1 MHCRVVCGTVDVIG
15 PGRGSL
21 LSWWLSR
28 GSLIPRLWGCATRVE
43 SQASGCSG
51 SAPTIQNIHIRLLLD
66 SRP

>member
-1 MHCRVVCGTVDVIG
+1 MHCRLRDSGCDRAAAQAKAFLV
-15 PGRGSL
+15 
-21 LSWWLSR
+21 LSR

-43 SQASGCSG
+43 SQASACSG